1 MNDLIPSSRA
11 QGEIIF
17 DGHVIYN
24 KNIDEVT
31 LRSRIGM
38 VFQKPNVFPKSIFD
52 NVAYGPRLQ
61 GVKSKPLLS
70 EIVEKSLT
78 QAALWDEVKDRLH
91 THALGMSGGQQQ
103 RLCIA
108 RSYSPSNL
116 KFYLWM
122 SLHLHSIPKQPPLSK
137 T

>member
-1 MNDLIPSSRA
+1 MDAEKSTLLRSMNRMNDLIPSSRA

-17 DGHVIYN
+17 DGHNIYN

-38 VFQKPNVFPKSIFD
+38 VFKNQMFLKSIFD

-61 GVKSKPLLS
+61 GIKSKPLLS

-78 QAALWDEVKDRLH
+78 QGRS
-91 THALGMSGGQQQ
+91 LG
-103 RLCIA
+103 
-108 RSYSPSNL
+108 
-116 KFYLWM
+116 
-122 SLHLHSIPKQPPLSK
+122 
-137 T
+137 